1 MLENLNKGKKMKS
14 PQIRFYCESC
24 NKSEYA
30 FYTMPK
36 DTYEIKIFPCSS
48 CENKFSYFV
57 PADNSE
63 KGMEQF
69 RKFFE
74 VFKAVDA

>member
-1 MLENLNKGKKMKS
+1 MLENLNKGKQMKS
-14 PQIRFYCESC
+14 PQMRFYCESC
-24 NKSEYA
+24 DKSEYA

-36 DTYEIKIFPCSS
+36 GNTEINIFPCNT
-48 CENKFSYFV
+48 CGEKFTYFV
-57 PADNSE
+57 SADNTE